1 MNLKTALSVVSLC
14 ILAASP
20 AFSNDRSSYL
30 NVCQELVSSARTY
43 EARSAHHGRVAKQL
57 QSQIEGLSRGPRN
70 DNTGQIIDNL
80 FAQYDENR
88 QLESK
93 FRDLFRQ
100 SSDEAKKCM
109 KSAE

>member
-1 MNLKTALSVVSLC
+1 MNLKSGLLIIALC
-14 ILAASP
+14 FLAASP
-20 AFSNDRSSYL
+20 ALSNDRGSYL

-57 QSQIEGLSRGPRN
+57 QSQIENLTKMPRN
-70 DNTGQIIDNL
+70 DNTGQIIDSL
-80 FAQYDENR
+80 FGQYDENR
-88 QLESK
+88 ALESK
-93 FRDLFRQ
+93 FRDLYRQ

>member
-1 MNLKTALSVVSLC
+1 MNLKSGLLIIALCL
-14 ILAASP
+14 LAVSP
-20 AFSNDRSSYL
+20 AIPNDRGSYL

-43 EARSAHHGRVAKQL
+43 EARSAHHSRVAKQL
-57 QSQIEGLSRGPRN
+57 QSQIENLSRMPRN
-70 DNTGQIIDNL
+70 DSTGQVIDNL